1 TTIPSTVA
9 SWFPSMARSR
19 RRPISAGCTGVRN
32 IRPTDPSIRRSKKF
46 SNRWRPFT
54 TAATQSQLL
63 ARSRDR
69 GRSRGIPETAG
80 PANYRCP
87 RAGGSNGGT
96 PAPSR
101 GVLRLPPISR
111 ARGWR
116 FTHPSNMGASMC
128 LPIVVVCNSQRHSL
142 GVRNRSYIDYDPGQC
157 RAAVGDTDAGQTGR
171 ERTVLEPSGDQSYPG
186 DLADM
191 PGALFSEFEGTVK
204 RAASGTTRSRLE
216 LAVIGAA
223 LLTVPVTF
231 LQLSGHSAP
240 WLTVADWA
248 IGFVFG
254 ADYPHA
260 VSAAPDRR
268 TAACRHWISAVV
280 VVLSFPILPHVLA
293 FTRLTRLSRLVRLAR
308 LVRLIVATSR
318 GLQGV

>member
-1 TTIPSTVA
+1 
-9 SWFPSMARSR
+9 
-19 RRPISAGCTGVRN
+19 
-32 IRPTDPSIRRSKKF
+32 
-46 SNRWRPFT
+46 
-54 TAATQSQLL
+54 
-63 ARSRDR
+63 
-69 GRSRGIPETAG
+69 
-80 PANYRCP
+80 
-87 RAGGSNGGT
+87 
-96 PAPSR
+96 
-101 GVLRLPPISR
+101 
-111 ARGWR
+111 
-116 FTHPSNMGASMC
+116 
-128 LPIVVVCNSQRHSL
+128 
-142 GVRNRSYIDYDPGQC
+142 
-157 RAAVGDTDAGQTGR
+157 
-171 ERTVLEPSGDQSYPG
+171 VLEPSGDQSYPG

-248 IGFVFG
+248 IWFVFV
-254 ADYPHA
+254 ADYAHA

-318 GLQGV
+318 GLQGVRVVFARRGLLYVTIVTGVLSVAGGGLLSLIEPEMVEGSFLGGIWWAIISVITVGYDEAPATIAGRVVAVLLMLSGIGLASTLAAATAAYFVGQEEQAELRDIEARLARIEAMLQEATRHRQEDT